1 MRRPERCA
9 SLPEG
14 QGEHREARL
23 EGNFRQEI
31 DCKGIPPSPQIDTSS
46 FERIAP
52 RGREAVA
59 FRKMACHLIT
69 TQKP

>member
-31 DCKGIPPSPQIDTSS
+31 DRKGIPPSPPVGKPFWEWLLKD
-46 FERIAP
+46 
-52 RGREAVA
+52 A
-59 FRKMACHLIT
+59 FLNYFFIFVLLFV
-69 TQKP
+69 

>member
-31 DCKGIPPSPQIDTSS
+31 DRKGIPPSPPVGKFKFI
-46 FERIAP
+46 E
-52 RGREAVA
+52 VA
-59 FRKMACHLIT
+59 LSPL
-69 TQKP
+69 QGLS